1 MKIGFIGLGAMGRPM
16 AANLQ
21 RPRGAG
27 ARHAARGRIL
37 PLEGLA
43 GGSGAGC
50 EVLFTSLPGPAEVEA
65 VGGGEILA
73 DRKPAWFDLSTNS
86 PTVVRRLHADL
97 AKNGIHFLDAPVS
110 GGPKGAQSGKLAIWV
125 GGDEAVFRRFESVL
139 RAIGDQPYYV
149 GPIGAGTVAK
159 LAHNAA
165 SFTIQAALAEVF
177 TLGVKAGV
185 EPLALF
191 RALRQGATG
200 RKRTFDR
207 LAEHFLP
214 GVYDPPAFTV
224 RLAHKDM
231 KLALELAAEQ
241 GADEGGK
248 GGARRARRGHAA
260 RLGRARLP
268 GSDDATGGARGS
280 QRARAA
286 RAARGGAR
294 LKAASRCS
302 RPRSA
307 SPLPTSCCAP
317 SAMRRSARGSRNACS
332 PERHDLQADALDVV
346 VLRFQ
351 APGRGAQARCAAT

>member
-21 RPRGAG
+21 RAGHDLQLYDVRPGAG
-27 ARHAARGRIL
+27 QKTSATEAA
-37 PLEGLA
+37 
-43 GGSGAGC
+43 SGC
-50 EVLFTSLPGPAEVEA
+50 EVLFTSLPGPAEVETVA
-65 VGGGEILA
+65 AEITASLT
-73 DRKPAWFDLSTNS
+73 WFDLSTNS
-86 PTVVRRLHADL
+86 PQVVRRLHAEL
-97 AKNGIHFLDAPVS
+97 AKRKIQFLDAPVS

-125 GGDEAVFRRFESVL
+125 GGDSQLFKKYEAVL
-139 RAIGDQPYYV
+139 RQIGDQPYYV

-165 SFTIQAALAEVF
+165 SFTVQAALAEVF

-231 KLALELAAEQ
+231 KLALGLAREQ
-241 GADEGGK
+241 GVPMKVGQIALEELEEAMQRGWAERDCRVAMTLQEE
-248 GGARRARRGHAA
+248 RAKVSVRVPRE
-260 RLGRARLP
+260 RLENLP
-268 GSDDATGGARGS
+268 D
-280 QRARAA
+280 
-286 RAARGGAR
+286 
-294 LKAASRCS
+294 
-302 RPRSA
+302 
-307 SPLPTSCCAP
+307 
-317 SAMRRSARGSRNACS
+317 
-332 PERHDLQADALDVV
+332 
-346 VLRFQ
+346 
-351 APGRGAQARCAAT
+351 

>member
-1 MKIGFIGLGAMGRPM
+1 MKVGFIGLGAMGRPM
-16 AANLQ
+16 AASLERAGHELQ
-21 RPRGAG
+21 RYDVRPGENQKASV
-27 ARHAARGRIL
+27 AEAAR
-37 PLEGLA
+37 
-43 GGSGAGC
+43 GC

-65 VGGGEILA
+65 IA
-73 DRKPAWFDLSTNS
+73 DQVHSLDRGAAWFDLSTNS
-86 PTVVRRLHADL
+86 PTVVRRLNAQL
-97 AKNGIHFLDAPVS
+97 AKKGIHFLDAPVS

-125 GGDEAVFRRFESVL
+125 GGDEAVFRRFEPVL
-139 RAIGDQPYYV
+139 RAVGDQPYYV

-191 RALRQGATG
+191 RALRHGATG

-241 GADEGGK
+241 NVPMQVGKVALDE
-248 GGARRARRGHAA
+248 
-260 RLGRARLP
+260 LEE
-268 GSDDATGGARGS
+268 
-280 QRARAA
+280 
-286 RAARGGAR
+286 
-294 LKAASRCS
+294 
-302 RPRSA
+302 
-307 SPLPTSCCAP
+307 
-317 SAMRRSARGSRNACS
+317 AMRRGWA
-332 PERHDLQADALDVV
+332 ERDCRVAMTLQEERAGVSVRVPRERLENLPD
-346 VLRFQ
+346 
-351 APGRGAQARCAAT
+351 

>member
-16 AANLQ
+16 ATNLERAGHQLQ
-21 RPRGAG
+21 RYDVRPGENQKASV
-27 ARHAARGRIL
+27 AEAAR
-37 PLEGLA
+37 
-43 GGSGAGC
+43 GC
-50 EVLFTSLPGPAEVEA
+50 EVLFTSLPGPVEVEA
-65 VGGGEILA
+65 IA
-73 DRKPAWFDLSTNS
+73 DQVHSLNRGAAWFDLSTNS
-86 PTVVRRLHADL
+86 PTVVRRLNARL
-97 AKNGIHFLDAPVS
+97 AKKGIHFLDAPVS

-125 GGDEAVFRRFESVL
+125 GGDEAVFRRFEPVL

-185 EPLALF
+185 EPLALL

-231 KLALELAAEQ
+231 TLALELAAEQ
-241 GADEGGK
+241 KVPMQVGRVA
-248 GGARRARRGHAA
+248 
-260 RLGRARLP
+260 LGELEE
-268 GSDDATGGARGS
+268 
-280 QRARAA
+280 
-286 RAARGGAR
+286 
-294 LKAASRCS
+294 
-302 RPRSA
+302 
-307 SPLPTSCCAP
+307 
-317 SAMRRSARGSRNACS
+317 AMRRGWA
-332 PERHDLQADALDVV
+332 ERDCRVAMTLQEERAGVSVRVPRERLENFTD
-346 VLRFQ
+346 
-351 APGRGAQARCAAT
+351 